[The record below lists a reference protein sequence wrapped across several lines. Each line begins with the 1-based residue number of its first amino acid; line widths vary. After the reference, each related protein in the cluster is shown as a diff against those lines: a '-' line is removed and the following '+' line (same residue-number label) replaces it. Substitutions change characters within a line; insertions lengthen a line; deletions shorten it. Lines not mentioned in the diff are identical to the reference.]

1 MEIQSGDILIADTDG
16 IIIIPQAY
24 ATTRT
29 YKRPSIWRAFLCKYL
44 IHLIIL

>member
-16 IIIIPQAY
+16 IIIPQAY
-24 ATTRT
+24 ATTRA
-29 YKRPSIWRAFLCKYL
+29 YKRPSIRRAFLCKYL